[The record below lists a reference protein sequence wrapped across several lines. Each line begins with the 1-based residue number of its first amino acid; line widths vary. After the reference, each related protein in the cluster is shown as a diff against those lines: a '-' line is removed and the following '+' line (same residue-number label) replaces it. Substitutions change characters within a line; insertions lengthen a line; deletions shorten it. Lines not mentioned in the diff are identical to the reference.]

1 MNAKKKTK
9 EKEGQVSVTLTRRP
23 STEKLR
29 RVAWSMGLRK
39 MNSTR
44 SFPDRAEIRGMIFKI
59 KDFVKVTEEE

>member
-29 RVAWSMGLRK
+29 KVAWSMRK

-44 SFPDRAEIRGMIFKI
+44 SYPDRAEIRGMIFKI
-59 KDFVKVTEEE
+59 QDFVKVTEEE